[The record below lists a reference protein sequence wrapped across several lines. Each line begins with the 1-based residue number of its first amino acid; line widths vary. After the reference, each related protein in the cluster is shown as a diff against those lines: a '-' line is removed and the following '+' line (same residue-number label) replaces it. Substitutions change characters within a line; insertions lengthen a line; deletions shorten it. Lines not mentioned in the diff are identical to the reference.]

1 MNYRTE
7 RLPVVTLSLIG
18 VNTLVLVVQMICAAK
33 TGGASDQWVMSHL
46 WLTPNQSVW
55 YTYVTSMFV
64 HAGIMHLLGNMIFLF
79 LFGCCVEDMIGRGR
93 FLLYYLLGGLAAE
106 WAFIAV
112 TPEHFASGIPLGGA
126 SGAISACLGMYLL
139 LRTHSDIEFKYFYFW
154 WLFLLRFGSGE
165 FAVPAWMAIGFW
177 FLKDLFWMILGRL
190 YPQAGGGVAFGA
202 HVGGL
207 LAGLGLV
214 ALNLRFF
221 KPKPEAHSTE
231 ILSPDEIRAA
241 HAFKHD
247 PADLPTIYLCED
259 GVQTGPHT
267 LAQIQARLAQ
277 KELDAKTIYWME
289 GMKAWENVMD
299 LAESKDPD
307 MG

>member
-7 RLPVVTLSLIG
+7 RLPVITLSLIG
-18 VNTLVLVVQMICAAK
+18 VNTLVLAVQMICAAR
-33 TGGASDQWVMSHL
+33 TDGASTLWIMSHL
-46 WLTPNQSVW
+46 WLTPNQSVS

-93 FLLYYLLGGLAAE
+93 FLLFYLLGGLAAE

-177 FLKDLFWMILGRL
+177 FLKDLFWMILGRF

-214 ALNLRFF
+214 ALHLRFF
-221 KPKPEAHSTE
+221 KPKPESHSTE

-247 PADLPTIYLCED
+247 PADFPTIYLSED

-277 KELDAKTIYWME
+277 QELDAKTIYWME
-289 GMKAWENVMD
+289 GMKEWENVMD
-299 LAESKDPD
+299 LAERPPGD
-307 MG
+307 